1 MREKSPHLYGI
12 LVTAAGVLLLTPD
25 GLLVRLISTDTATL
39 LFWRGLLFSIG
50 IFGFY
55 LFRRGSA
62 TAGIVR
68 AMGRRGLLAALLFTF
83 STFFFVLALTHTS
96 AANALVIIS
105 TAPLFAALF
114 SWLILKESI
123 HLTTWIAI
131 GICIGGISVIF
142 IGSVGGGSRHGDFY
156 AIVCAFMIAGQITTV
171 RHARSIDMVP
181 SLGISGVLTALIAL
195 PFSAPIA
202 ITGLDFFYLCILGL
216 VILPG
221 AFGLITI
228 GPRYISAPEVSL
240 LMLMESI
247 LGPFWVWLV
256 LAEVPSQETVIGG
269 AIVIMTLVIHTGIAY
284 RRNRR
289 PALAAN

>member
-25 GLLVRLISTDTATL
+25 GLLVRLVAADSATI
-39 LFWRGLLFSIG
+39 LFWRGLLFAIG

-55 LFRRGSA
+55 LLRCGSD
-62 TAGIVR
+62 TVGLVR

-83 STFFFVLALTHTS
+83 STCFFVLALTHTS

-123 HLTTWIAI
+123 PLSTWIAI
-131 GICIGGISVIF
+131 GICIGGISLIF

-156 AIVCAFMIAGQITTV
+156 AILCAFMIAGQITTV
-171 RHARSIDMVP
+171 RHARNIDMVP
-181 SLGISGVLTALIAL
+181 SLGISGILTALFAL
-195 PFSAPIA
+195 PFSAPLA
-202 ITGLDFFYLCILGL
+202 ITGLDFTYLCILGL
-216 VILPG
+216 IVLPC
-221 AFGLITI
+221 AFGLITV

-256 LAEVPSQETVIGG
+256 LAEVPRPETVLGG
-269 AIVIMTLVIHTGIAY
+269 AIVIATLVIHTGIAY
-284 RRNRR
+284 RKNRPV
-289 PALAAN
+289 PAAS